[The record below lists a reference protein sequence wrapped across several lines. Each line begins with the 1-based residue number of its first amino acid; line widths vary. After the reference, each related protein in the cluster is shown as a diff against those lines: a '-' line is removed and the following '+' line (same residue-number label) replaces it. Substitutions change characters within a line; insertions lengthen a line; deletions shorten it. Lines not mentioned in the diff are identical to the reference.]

1 MKATVDYHGF
11 KQTLDLQRLD
21 KVIAVAGRSRL
32 RERGVSEFA
41 TLEGNEDGL
50 TIFSLRFALRD
61 RARRRYECAG
71 CSLCDP
77 RALRDVLCRL
87 AETAAEVAIRKWN
100 TVERRERRI
109 ARTVE
114 RVLAQRRRRR

>member
-1 MKATVDYHGF
+1 MKVTVDYHGF
-11 KQTLDLQRLD
+11 TQMIDLPRLA

-77 RALRDVLCRL
+77 AALWNVLCRL
-87 AETAAEVAIRKWN
+87 ADTAAGAAIRQWD
-100 TVERRERRI
+100 TMERRERRI

-114 RVLAQRRRRR
+114 RVLARHRRRR